1 MAHELAHLVTFQMTY
16 NPYSDIPIWL
26 NEGLSMYAQGP
37 LNPTF
42 AYLLDKAISEDKLFS
57 VQTLS
62 SDFPADPDG
71 ARLSYAESY
80 GLIQLLIQHYGQEK
94 MLSLLSI
101 FKQGS
106 TYDNALEAV
115 YGLDTGGLDSLWRQS
130 LGLSPQPPTPTPTRP
145 AGLFGCHQASAST
158 QHGGLAGLGA
168 LGIVLLP
175 AIGEA
180 LRIRARRGKR

>member
-1 MAHELAHLVTFQMTY
+1 
-16 NPYSDIPIWL
+16 
-26 NEGLSMYAQGP
+26 
-37 LNPTF
+37 
-42 AYLLDKAISEDKLFS
+42 

-80 GLIQLLIQHYGQEK
+80 SLISFLIQHYGEQK
-94 MLSLLSI
+94 MLSLLST

-106 TYDNALEAV
+106 TYDNALETV
-115 YGLDTGGLDSLWRQS
+115 YGFDTSGLNSLWRES
-130 LGLSPQPPTPTPTRP
+130 LGLSPQEPTPTPTQTNGFFNCHE
-145 AGLFGCHQASAST
+145 AAASSQHSGLV
-158 QHGGLAGLGA
+158 GLGA

-175 AIGEA
+175 VIGEA